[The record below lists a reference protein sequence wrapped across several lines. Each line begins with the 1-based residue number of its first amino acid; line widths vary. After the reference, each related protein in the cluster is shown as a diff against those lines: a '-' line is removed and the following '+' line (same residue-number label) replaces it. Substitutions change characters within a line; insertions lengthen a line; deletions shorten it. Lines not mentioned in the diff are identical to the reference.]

1 MSPSADRRIKS
12 FWILFRISRYNVC
25 TVWMTLALLS
35 LHIASVR
42 TQIEDIILDLEDP
55 EDYVEEVVANLEREQ
70 AARERQQVEA
80 AARCRVRCLANRQI
94 LELWNKFA
102 DLECICRGSLV
113 HISTH
118 RQTDVPT
125 TRCSDGFLY
134 PAVSMNRSGTPVPE
148 IVYEPP

>member
-80 AARCRVRCLANRQI
+80 AARCRVRCLANRQVSNI
-94 LELWNKFA
+94 L
-102 DLECICRGSLV
+102 C
-113 HISTH
+113 
-118 RQTDVPT
+118 
-125 TRCSDGFLY
+125 
-134 PAVSMNRSGTPVPE
+134 
-148 IVYEPP
+148 